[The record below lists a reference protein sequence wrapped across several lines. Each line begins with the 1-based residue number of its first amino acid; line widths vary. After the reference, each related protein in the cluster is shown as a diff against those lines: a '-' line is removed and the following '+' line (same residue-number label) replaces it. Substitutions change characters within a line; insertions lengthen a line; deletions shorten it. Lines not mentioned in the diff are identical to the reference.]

1 MPKIPAGV
9 LPVLATPFNQ
19 DGDIDGAALA
29 SEIDFVIQHQA
40 HGVVLGMVSEIL
52 RLSSEERDAL
62 AEVACQAASG
72 RVTVTTSVGAESLY
86 TAIRH
91 GRRCGHGDP
100 AHQHGLRRSGVVQVL
115 LRHHRVR

>member
-29 SEIDFVIQHQA
+29 SEIDFVIQHHA

-62 AEVACQAASG
+62 AEAFDAGMVRVNAPTSGVDFHAPFGGAKQSSYGPREQGLAA
-72 RVTVTTSVGAESLY
+72 RDFYTETRTVTIV
-86 TAIRH
+86 
-91 GRRCGHGDP
+91 P
-100 AHQHGLRRSGVVQVL
+100 
-115 LRHHRVR
+115 